1 MKQREYAA
9 YSSPPPPR
17 TQKSKNVLHVPRGIL
32 LELEKM
38 KTHGI
43 EEIKTIKPMG
53 KERTML
59 CAKQIGAS
67 WTRART
73 AGEECGV
80 GIPIGAGGRRSPTAG
95 LISDQIMRPFLAL
108 ARLCH

>member
-1 MKQREYAA
+1 MKRREDAA
-9 YSSPPPPR
+9 HSSPPPPR

-32 LELEKM
+32 IELEKM

-59 CAKQIGAS
+59 CAKANWGKLDKGAHS
-67 WTRART
+67 W
-73 AGEECGV
+73 
-80 GIPIGAGGRRSPTAG
+80 
-95 LISDQIMRPFLAL
+95 
-108 ARLCH
+108 